1 MESHGTNSIWF
12 LNVFLAVNWY
22 KVGYLTNNHLD
33 FIVTILVF
41 VYNIDLLLHI
51 SNVKKKVLNLEKY
64 YMSISADRKKSSKS
78 FLEIIIVYKLG
89 GIINSVINWQNFGS
103 ALNTLIT
110 LLWVQK
116 KKKQYYL
123 QIKNTNNNRFLRVIS
138 INFSLRTK

>member
-1 MESHGTNSIWF
+1 
-12 LNVFLAVNWY
+12 
-22 KVGYLTNNHLD
+22 
-33 FIVTILVF
+33 
-41 VYNIDLLLHI
+41 
-51 SNVKKKVLNLEKY
+51 
-64 YMSISADRKKSSKS
+64 MSISADRKKSSKS

>member
-1 MESHGTNSIWF
+1 
-12 LNVFLAVNWY
+12 
-22 KVGYLTNNHLD
+22 
-33 FIVTILVF
+33 
-41 VYNIDLLLHI
+41 
-51 SNVKKKVLNLEKY
+51 
-64 YMSISADRKKSSKS
+64 MSISADRKKSSKS

-89 GIINSVINWQNFGS
+89 GIINSVIIINWQNLGS

-123 QIKNTNNNRFLRVIS
+123 QIKNTNNNRFLRVLS

>member
-1 MESHGTNSIWF
+1 
-12 LNVFLAVNWY
+12 
-22 KVGYLTNNHLD
+22 
-33 FIVTILVF
+33 
-41 VYNIDLLLHI
+41 
-51 SNVKKKVLNLEKY
+51 
-64 YMSISADRKKSSKS
+64 MSISADRKKSSKS

-89 GIINSVINWQNFGS
+89 GIINSVIIINWQNLGS

-116 KKKQYYL
+116 EKKQYYL